1 MRCAIT
7 LAATVAL
14 LAVAQPARAELPVMR
29 LDVGREIPDDPKV
42 SGRLAMPGYRGRV
55 GIERRGMSS
64 QAFPKRSYALELR
77 DRGGEDRRA
86 GLLGMPPDGDWVL
99 YAAYNDKTLMRNVVA
114 YDVARAI
121 GRYAPRTRYVHLRLD
136 GRYQGVY
143 VLAEKVELGKRRVA
157 GEALLELTFP
167 YQAQRKKASFRTP
180 VRGRPIVWE
189 DPARADI
196 GPRRAA
202 RIAGRVIGAERALY
216 GGGDWRAHLDEAAA
230 VDYVL
235 LQELLRN
242 QDAFHAST
250 FMVLGGDGRLRLG
263 PVWDFDIAMGNG
275 DYGIT
280 RRLEGW
286 TVRERDW
293 AEKLVR
299 DPRFAAALATRWR
312 TLRAAGLRDVVHA
325 SIGRAER
332 SLHGSAGRNFRRWP
346 VLDRRIWPNPRALGS
361 HRAEVRHLR
370 SWFDRR
376 IAWLDREL

>member
-1 MRCAIT
+1 MRCALTIAAAVAM
-7 LAATVAL
+7 LAG
-14 LAVAQPARAELPVMR
+14 AQPARAELPVVS

-42 SGRLAMPGYRGRV
+42 EGRMRMPGYSGRV
-55 GIERRGMSS
+55 GVERRGMSS

-77 DRGGEDRRA
+77 TRGGRDREV

-121 GRYAPRTRYVHLRLD
+121 GRYAPRTRYVRLRLG
-136 GRYQGVY
+136 GRDQGVY
-143 VLAEKVELGKRRVA
+143 VLIEKVELGDQRVS
-157 GEALLELTFP
+157 GEALVELTFP

-180 VRGRPIVWE
+180 VRDRPIVWE
-189 DPARADI
+189 DPARADMER
-196 GPRRAA
+196 GRAGA
-202 RIAGRVIGAERALY
+202 IAERVRAAERALY
-216 GGGDWRAHLDEAAA
+216 GGGDWRAILDEAAA

-250 FMVLGGDGRLRLG
+250 YMVLGGDGRLRLG
-263 PVWDFDIAMGNG
+263 PVWDFDIGMGNG

-293 AEKLVR
+293 AERLLR
-299 DPRFAAALATRWR
+299 DPGFAAAMRTRWHA
-312 TLRAAGLRDVVHA
+312 LRAAGLRDLVHA
-325 SIGRAER
+325 SIDRNVRDLE
-332 SLHGSAGRNFRRWP
+332 GSVAGNFRRWP
-346 VLDRRIWPNPRALGS
+346 VLDRRIWPNPRALGT
-361 HRAEVRHLR
+361 HGAEVRFLR
-370 SWFDRR
+370 GWFDRR
-376 IAWLDREL
+376 IGWLDANL